1 MFEDETRRRM
11 MLGAFEEALNDEGF
25 APPGFEIL
33 GEQDRGGMAVVYLA
47 RQLKPEREVALKVV
61 LPKYA
66 GDEEVRERFKREGR
80 AMATLDHPGVL
91 PVYQVGEWDGM
102 PFLAMKLARGG
113 TLQARLR
120 AGLPE
125 VRDAVGWL
133 MDASA
138 AVHFAHQRGVLHR
151 DLKPGNLL
159 FDEVGK
165 IYVGDFGVAKMEFA
179 GDGGLTRTE
188 ALVGTPNYLAPEVAG
203 GASNAGSVA
212 AEIYGLGAILYEC
225 LCGCR
230 PHDGAEN
237 LAAQLRRIVDDE
249 VVPVRKL
256 RPELE
261 RDLEVIC
268 MKALAKNPVERY
280 ASVADFEEDL
290 RRWRDGEEILARPA
304 SLPEKAWRWGK
315 KHPLPTGL
323 AALLFLSAVAGGFLL
338 VENYQRRGELLYRT
352 LLEQAR
358 AERLVHEPGFRERV
372 LKLLREA
379 REIQDSARIREEAA
393 AVFAHWDV
401 GSGRSEPGAEA
412 NSGRRAV
419 DVIEGG
425 VRIRGKGSEEWV
437 LPGGVLRCEPACSQD
452 GRFLALVRGERMEVA
467 IYDIPRRKEF
477 SSIPLEQW
485 PKRMEFEHSGEEL
498 RVVFDNGR
506 AFLAGVRGEVLLEG
520 FGERDF
526 LQRPSS
532 FKVWKG
538 HYLSPLEARPS
549 GARISLDNAFL
560 VTMSPIGL
568 QIWDVGKR
576 QSIEIYEAEN
586 QRIDASTEAW
596 WLGTRRLLLQVP
608 GSLEVLDLDE
618 GGRVAAAREVER
630 VPGTRVLEV
639 THEGHWWVELRD
651 EDGELAHE
659 IWPDGDALR
668 SRPVV
673 MEGKSSNEITKMP
686 LGKIQA
692 EGGTLTLPQGWEA
705 LEVFR
710 MEKQRRMI
718 VLTKDY
724 RVCEWDL
731 QALDEEMKGS
741 GL

>member
-1 MFEDETRRRM
+1 MFENETRRRM
-11 MLGAFEEALNDEGF
+11 MLEAFEEALNDEGF

-33 GEQDRGGMAVVYLA
+33 GELDRGGMAVVYLA

-133 MDASA
+133 IDASA

-188 ALVGTPNYLAPEVAG
+188 ALVGTPHYLAPEVAG

-256 RPELE
+256 RPDLE

-268 MKALAKNPVERY
+268 MKALAKNPAERY
-280 ASVADFEEDL
+280 ASVADFQEDL
-290 RRWRDGEEILARPA
+290 RRWLDGDEILARPA
-304 SLPEKAWRWGK
+304 SMPEKAWRWGK
-315 KHPLPTGL
+315 KHPLPAGL
-323 AALLFLSAVAGGFLL
+323 AALLLLSALAGGFLL

-379 REIQDSARIREEAA
+379 REIKDSARIREEAA

-401 GSGRSEPGAEA
+401 GEGRAEGDVSPG
-412 NSGRRAV
+412 RCVV
-419 DVIEGG
+419 DVIDGG
-425 VRIRGKGSEEWV
+425 VRIRREGSEEWF
-437 LPGGVLRCEPACSQD
+437 LPGGVLRCAPACSQD
-452 GRFLALVRGERMEVA
+452 GRFLAMVRGDRMEVTV
-467 IYDIPRRKEF
+467 YDIPSRKEF

-485 PKRMEFEHSGEEL
+485 PESLEFEESGEEL
-498 RVVFDNGR
+498 RVVFDQDK
-506 AFLAGVRGEVLLEG
+506 AWLAGVRGEILLEE
-520 FGERDF
+520 FGERDI
-526 LQRPSS
+526 LQRPTS
-532 FKVWKG
+532 FRVWKG
-538 HYLSPLEARPS
+538 QFLSPLEARPS
-549 GARISLDNAFL
+549 GARMSADEAFL
-560 VTMSPIGL
+560 VTMSPTGL
-568 QIWDVGKR
+568 QFWDVGKR
-576 QSIEIYEAEN
+576 QAIGIYEAEN
-586 QRIDASTEAW
+586 QRIDAPTEAW

-618 GGRVAAAREVER
+618 AGRVTEAREVER
-630 VPGTRVLEV
+630 VPGSRVLEV
-639 THEGHWWVELRD
+639 TQEGDWWVEVRD

-659 IWPDGDALR
+659 VWPGGDAQQSRSQVIEKKNSIKNEAPLR
-668 SRPVV
+668 
-673 MEGKSSNEITKMP
+673 
-686 LGKIQA
+686 KIQV
-692 EGGTLTLPQGWEA
+692 EDWTLNLPHDWEA
-705 LEVFR
+705 HEVMR
-710 MEKQRRMI
+710 LGKQRRVI

-731 QALDEEMKGS
+731 QALEAEMKAS